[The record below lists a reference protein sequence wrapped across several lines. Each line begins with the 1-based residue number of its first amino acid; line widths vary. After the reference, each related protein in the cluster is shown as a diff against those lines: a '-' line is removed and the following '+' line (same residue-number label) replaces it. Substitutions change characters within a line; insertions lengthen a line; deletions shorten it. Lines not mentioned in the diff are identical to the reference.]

1 MPNEKLLI
9 CIQNRIMVFSRIAEA
24 ISGASNLLS
33 ATRSSAAS
41 CMSPALSPHTDKNV
55 LHGFGFANSGNKNNL
70 RLSASL
76 QDFSSYHC
84 LDPEAANLFSEID
97 KSMTYSKPSL
107 QKENVAASFS
117 KEKGFPGGTPFLM
130 RKWVRFIMVFLC
142 LLLFIFLAYVV
153 CMYIYSNWSRGASK
167 FYVVLDCGS
176 TGTRVYVYQ
185 ASIDPKNDGSL
196 PIVMKSLTG
205 GLSRKPSTQSGRA
218 YDRMETEPGLHK
230 LVHNKSGLATAIHP
244 LISWAQKQIPEREHK
259 NTCLFLYATAGVR
272 RLPNADSKWLLENAW
287 SILKHSPFLSRRE
300 WVKIISG
307 TEEAYL
313 GWTALNYLTGML
325 GTTPKKATFGA
336 LDLGGSSLQVT
347 FENEHRQHN
356 ETNLNLKIGVVNHH
370 LSAYS
375 LSGYGLNDAFEK
387 SVVHLLKRLRD
398 GSIANRANGKIEIK
412 HPCLNSGYNEQ
423 YICSQCA
430 SKDQESGSP
439 LVQGKILDKGGKSGI
454 PVQLTGAPN
463 WEQCSAIA
471 KAAVNLAEWSNL
483 YPGIDCDLQPCALS
497 DSLPR
502 PYGQFYA
509 LSGFFVVFR
518 FFNLSPEAALD
529 DVLEKGREFCEKTWE
544 VARNSVAPQPFIE
557 QYCFRA
563 PYIVSL
569 LREGL
574 HISDSQLVVGSGS
587 ITWTMGVALLE
598 AGKSFSSGL
607 GLHGYQILQTKI
619 DPVILIAILLMS
631 LVLLVCALSCVSN
644 WMPRFFRSPY
654 LPLFQHNSGSTSVLN
669 IPSPFRFK
677 RWSPVNSGDGRIK
690 MPLSPTVQGSQ
701 QTPFGLGHGLG
712 SSIQL
717 TESSLYPS
725 TSSVSHSYSSSSL
738 GQMQFDSS
746 SMGSFWSPHR
756 SQMRLQSRRSQSRED
771 LNSSLAETQMVKV

>member
-1 MPNEKLLI
+1 
-9 CIQNRIMVFSRIAEA
+9 
-24 ISGASNLLS
+24 
-33 ATRSSAAS
+33 
-41 CMSPALSPHTDKNV
+41 MSPTLSPQPDKN
-55 LHGFGFANSGNKNNL
+55 LPHGFGFANSGIKNNL

-76 QDFSSYHC
+76 QDFSSYRR
-84 LDPEAANLFSEID
+84 LDPEAANLISEID
-97 KSMTYSKPSL
+97 KSMSYSKPPL
-107 QKENVAASFS
+107 QRENAAASFS
-117 KEKGFPGGTPFLM
+117 KEKGLPGGTPFLT
-130 RKWVRFIMVFLC
+130 RKWVRLIMALLC
-142 LLLFIFLAYVV
+142 LVLLIFLTYMV
-153 CMYIYSNWSRGASK
+153 CMFIYSNWSRGASK

-176 TGTRVYVYQ
+176 TGTRVYVYK
-185 ASIDPKNDGSL
+185 ASIGHKNDGSL
-196 PIVMKSLTG
+196 PIVMKSLTE

-230 LVHNKSGLATAIHP
+230 LVHNKSGLAAALNP
-244 LISWAQKQIPEREHK
+244 LISWAEKQIPEREHK

-287 SILKHSPFLSRRE
+287 SILKRSPFLCQKE
-300 WVKIISG
+300 WVKIITG

-313 GWTALNYLTGML
+313 GWTALNYLTSML
-325 GTTPKKATFGA
+325 GATLKKATFGA

-356 ETNLNLKIGVVNHH
+356 ETNLNLKIGVVTHH

-375 LSGYGLNDAFEK
+375 LSGYGLNDAFDK
-387 SVVHLLKRLRD
+387 SVVRLLRSLPD
-398 GSIANRANGKIEIK
+398 GSNANLVNGMIEIK
-412 HPCLNSGYNEQ
+412 HPCLHSGYKEQ

-430 SKDQESGSP
+430 SKGQETGSP

-454 PVQLTGAPN
+454 PVHLTGAPN

-471 KAAVNLAEWSNL
+471 KASVNLSEWSTL
-483 YPGIDCDLQPCALS
+483 YPGIDCDLQPCALP
-497 DSLPR
+497 DGLPR

-509 LSGFFVVFR
+509 LSGFFVVYR

-529 DVLEKGREFCEKTWE
+529 DVLEKGREFCEKPWE
-544 VARNSVAPQPFIE
+544 VAKKSVAPQPFIE

-598 AGKSFSSGL
+598 AGKSFSSRL
-607 GLHGYQILQTKI
+607 ALPGYQILQTKI
-619 DPVILIAILLMS
+619 DPMILIAILLMS

-644 WMPRFFRSPY
+644 WTPRFFRRSY
-654 LPLFQHNSGSTSVLN
+654 LPLFRHNSASTSVLN
-669 IPSPFRFK
+669 IPSPFRLK
-677 RWSPVNSGDGRIK
+677 RWSPMNTGDGRVK
-690 MPLSPTVQGSQ
+690 MPLSPTVHGSQ
-701 QTPFGLGHGLG
+701 QTPFGLGHNLG

-738 GQMQFDSS
+738 GQMQFDNSS
-746 SMGSFWSPHR
+746 VGSFWSPHR
-756 SQMRLQSRRSQSRED
+756 SQMRLQNATSKYRIDVKRDECRQNNDEMIGPDWCCAD
-771 LNSSLAETQMVKV
+771 LLFNLSLLYLLEFYIAQPIPEASSVITQTQLD